1 MNIVKTS
8 FISFILIMTAIIC
21 FSAVDLGYYFI
32 FSDTDEISSGRNN
45 SHQGNYVN
53 NEQKNESLLGSV
65 EKYLEISNKNLF
77 GTLVSKVDLKPEI
90 DISTL
95 DKTSLNLKLLGT
107 VVGFEENYA
116 VILSD
121 KNQGLYKESDKIKDA
136 SIKRIF
142 RQKVVLTR
150 NGKDEILTI
159 DPEKGQKKEY
169 FDSIDSSINESGENQ
184 YQISREFID
193 QSLNNINTLMRQARA
208 RPHIEN
214 GNPGGIMIDNIKPL
228 SLFNKMGLE
237 NGDILVGANGTD
249 IKTVNDAIGLYNGLK
264 NSDRI
269 TLQIKR
275 NGQEQTIE
283 YNIE

>member
-1 MNIVKTS
+1 MNFVKIS
-8 FISFILIMTAIIC
+8 FISLVLIMTAIVC
-21 FSAVDLGYYFI
+21 FSAVDLCYYFI
-32 FSDTDEISSGRNN
+32 FSDTKIITAGKNN
-45 SHQGNYVN
+45 SYQENNVN
-53 NEQKNESLLGSV
+53 KELKNESLSDPV
-65 EKYLEISNKNLF
+65 EKFLEISNKNLF
-77 GTLVSKVDLKPEI
+77 GTLISKIDSKPEI
-90 DISTL
+90 DISSL
-95 DKTSLNLKLLGT
+95 GKTALNLKLLGT

-121 KNQGLYKESDKIKDA
+121 NNQGLYKETDTIKDA

-159 DPEKGQKKEY
+159 DPEKGQKQEY
-169 FDSIDSSINESGENQ
+169 FDSIDSSINASGENQ

-193 QSLNNINTLMRQARA
+193 QSLNNINSLMRQARA
-208 RPHIEN
+208 RPHFEN
-214 GNPGGIMIDNIKPL
+214 GNPGGIIIDNIKPF

-237 NGDILVGANGTD
+237 NGDVLVGANGTE

-269 TLQIKR
+269 SLQVKR
-275 NGQEQTIE
+275 NGQDQTIE